1 MRDFSFSFLLLF
13 VEEVGPLFV
22 SVLFLVKLHPIGGGG
37 TGDSKCGIEEQAGTL
52 GSNGNEG
59 FSSPET

>member
-1 MRDFSFSFLLLF
+1 M
-13 VEEVGPLFV
+13 EEVGPLFV
-22 SVLFLVKLHPIGGGG
+22 SVLFLVKLHPTGGGG